1 MRGKRNPVAFRFDCL
16 LRCLA
21 THWEAGDL
29 PLDLFDAATAF
40 FDYGP
45 IQKRERVA
53 KLEAN
58 TLAAA
63 AIEQQHIMATLS
75 RFNGN
80 RKDTACALGIG
91 ERTLYRKLAK
101 WELERLNNE

>member
-1 MRGKRNPVAFRFDCL
+1 MRSKRNPVAFRLDRL
-16 LRCLA
+16 MRCLA

-45 IQKRERVA
+45 IQRRERVA
-53 KLEAN
+53 RLGST

-63 AIEQQHIMATLS
+63 EIERQHITVTLA

-80 RKDTACALGIG
+80 RKDTARALGIG
-91 ERTLYRKLAK
+91 QRTLYRKLAK
-101 WELERLNNE
+101 WETEKEN